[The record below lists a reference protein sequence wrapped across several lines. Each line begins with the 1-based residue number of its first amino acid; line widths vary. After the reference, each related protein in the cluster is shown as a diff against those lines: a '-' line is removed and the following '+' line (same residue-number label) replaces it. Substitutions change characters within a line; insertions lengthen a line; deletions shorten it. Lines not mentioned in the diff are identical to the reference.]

1 MSAAEATDD
10 GFRVLSALPGRERW
24 DIGILRGRPRLV
36 SRLEQ
41 ILNGRTEV
49 VSVSGSA
56 VTGRLLIVYDPN
68 IASEELA
75 LHVRTALDSS
85 LDAIDFEPA
94 PRKREVSEIEFDAE
108 LNTIG
113 AVVGT
118 VLAGAGPLAAIAL
131 GITATVAVAT
141 TADGLERQREV
152 LDTPHADP
160 KRPDPLPRFLQY
172 AQPYRRQI
180 ILASTFSVLKKIFD
194 IAPPLLIGLGIAIG
208 SPGGSSLLAAVGIT
222 TIGPQLAV
230 LGVLTVAIFTGE
242 SIFEYLQKVMWRRL
256 AQSLQRDLRL
266 DAYARV

>member
-94 PRKREVSEIEFDAE
+94 PRKREASEIEFDAD
-108 LNTIG
+108 LNTVG

-118 VLAGAGPLAAIAL
+118 VLAGAAFLFGAGPLAAIAL

-141 TADGLERQREV
+141 TAGGLERQREV
-152 LDTPHADP
+152 LDNPHADP
-160 KRPDPLPRFLQY
+160 KRP
-172 AQPYRRQI
+172 
-180 ILASTFSVLKKIFD
+180 
-194 IAPPLLIGLGIAIG
+194 
-208 SPGGSSLLAAVGIT
+208 
-222 TIGPQLAV
+222 
-230 LGVLTVAIFTGE
+230 
-242 SIFEYLQKVMWRRL
+242 
-256 AQSLQRDLRL
+256 
-266 DAYARV
+266 